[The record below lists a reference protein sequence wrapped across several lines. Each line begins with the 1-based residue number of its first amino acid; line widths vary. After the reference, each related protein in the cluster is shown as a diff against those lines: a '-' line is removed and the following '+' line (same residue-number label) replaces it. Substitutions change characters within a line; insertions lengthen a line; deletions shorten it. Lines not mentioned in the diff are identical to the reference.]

1 MLFLALMIII
11 QLNIFAT
18 RTPSLWWR
26 FSDSTAPRPSVY
38 LVIPVGAV
46 LCVATFIAVYWPE
59 QVQPDG
65 GRGVLIGAGD
75 GMPGV
80 VHVTSM
86 CDRTGPVFM
95 IGDAGLVSYCVQEG
109 RSPHAFGKKCTRCSS
124 DIAKMAPS
132 LLSPKSSIR
141 RLGQSRHHLGLCH
154 CGLAAS

>member
-38 LVIPVGAV
+38 LVIPVAAV
-46 LCVATFIAVYWPE
+46 LAAATFIAVYWPE

-75 GMPGV
+75 GMPAAMRI
-80 VHVTSM
+80 TSM
-86 CDRTGPVFM
+86 RDTNRAILVMRDVGLITECMKKADCRRNLVNSV
-95 IGDAGLVSYCVQEG
+95 GD
-109 RSPHAFGKKCTRCSS
+109 T
-124 DIAKMAPS
+124 
-132 LLSPKSSIR
+132 LLLWQK
-141 RLGQSRHHLGLCH
+141 RHLPY
-154 CGLAAS
+154 

>member
-46 LCVATFIAVYWPE
+46 LCAATFIAVYWPE

-75 GMPGV
+75 GMPAA
-80 VHVTSM
+80 VHATLI
-86 CDRTGPVFM
+86 CDIRYSLYAM
-95 IGDAGLVSYCVQEG
+95 RNAGTM
-109 RSPHAFGKKCTRCSS
+109 P
-124 DIAKMAPS
+124 
-132 LLSPKSSIR
+132 
-141 RLGQSRHHLGLCH
+141 
-154 CGLAAS
+154 

>member
-26 FSDSTAPRPSVY
+26 FSDSTAPRPSVF

-46 LCVATFIAVYWPE
+46 LCAATFIAVYWPE

-75 GMPGV
+75 GMPAA
-80 VHVTSM
+80 VHATLI
-86 CDRTGPVFM
+86 CDTKYFM
-95 IGDAGLVSYCVQEG
+95 FAMHNAGTM
-109 RSPHAFGKKCTRCSS
+109 P
-124 DIAKMAPS
+124 
-132 LLSPKSSIR
+132 
-141 RLGQSRHHLGLCH
+141 
-154 CGLAAS
+154 

>member
-38 LVIPVGAV
+38 LVIPVAAV
-46 LCVATFIAVYWPE
+46 LAAATFIAVYWPE

-75 GMPGV
+75 GMPTAMRI
-80 VHVTSM
+80 TSM
-86 CDRTGPVFM
+86 RDTNCAILVMRDVGLITECMKKADCHRSLVNSV
-95 IGDAGLVSYCVQEG
+95 GDA
-109 RSPHAFGKKCTRCSS
+109 
-124 DIAKMAPS
+124 
-132 LLSPKSSIR
+132 LLIR
-141 RLGQSRHHLGLCH
+141 RKRHLPY
-154 CGLAAS
+154 

>member
-26 FSDSTAPRPSVY
+26 FSSSTAPRPSVY

-46 LCVATFIAVYWPE
+46 LCAATFIAVYWPE

-75 GMPGV
+75 GMPAA
-80 VHVTSM
+80 VHAATA
-86 CDRTGPVFM
+86 CDWNCLMLLLRDV
-95 IGDAGLVSYCVQEG
+95 GLM
-109 RSPHAFGKKCTRCSS
+109 T
-124 DIAKMAPS
+124 
-132 LLSPKSSIR
+132 
-141 RLGQSRHHLGLCH
+141 
-154 CGLAAS
+154 